1 MRMQE
6 CNSSTL
12 TKAPPHNSAARLAMP
27 FPPSAACKFL
37 DLHPVNLRNLHL
49 HLTKNPFASRP
60 PHLCGVTLKNL
71 RNKPSSMGVS
81 APKGSRGRSES
92 PLSPPQRRFPLAA
105 IKIKKHGS
113 AMRRFPKGDR
123 KALWSP
129 PQRRFPLVAIKTK
142 KHGSAMRRFPK
153 GDRKA
158 LWSPPQRRFPL
169 QQYKSSNIDKAKQ
182 FCSLLTAPLRCQS
195 PH

>member
-1 MRMQE
+1 MRMQG

-37 DLHPVNLRNLHL
+37 DLPPVNLRNLHL
-49 HLTKNPFASRP
+49 YLTKNPFASRP

-92 PLSPPQRRFPLAA
+92 PLVASAEAIPLLHE
-105 IKIKKHGS
+105 KSSNH
-113 AMRRFPKGDR
+113 RRFPKGDR
-123 KALWSP
+123 RLRLFSLPFGRARRRDSP
-129 PQRRFPLVAIKTK
+129 CNK
-142 KHGSAMRRFPK
+142 KHNSLSRGV
-153 GDRKA
+153 
-158 LWSPPQRRFPL
+158 LL
-169 QQYKSSNIDKAKQ
+169 HQQKHS
-182 FCSLLTAPLRCQS
+182 TA
-195 PH
+195 

>member
-1 MRMQE
+1 MQGR
-6 CNSSTL
+6 NFSTL
-12 TKAPPHNSAARLAMP
+12 TKAPPHNSAARLAMT

-37 DLHPVNLRNLHL
+37 DLPPVNLRNLHL

-92 PLSPPQRRFPLAA
+92 PLVASAEAISPC
-105 IKIKKHGS
+105 S
-113 AMRRFPKGDR
+113 
-123 KALWSP
+123 
-129 PQRRFPLVAIKTK
+129 IKTK

>member
-1 MRMQE
+1 MQISRFT
-6 CNSSTL
+6 SS
-12 TKAPPHNSAARLAMP
+12 K
-27 FPPSAACKFL
+27 PSKFA
-37 DLHPVNLRNLHL
+37 
-49 HLTKNPFASRP
+49 FASDEKSIRQP
-60 PHLCGVTLKNL
+60 TTSFVRCYPKNL

-105 IKIKKHGS
+105 MKIKKHGS

-169 QQYKSSNIDKAKQ
+169 QQHKSSNIDKAKQ

-195 PH
+195 LH